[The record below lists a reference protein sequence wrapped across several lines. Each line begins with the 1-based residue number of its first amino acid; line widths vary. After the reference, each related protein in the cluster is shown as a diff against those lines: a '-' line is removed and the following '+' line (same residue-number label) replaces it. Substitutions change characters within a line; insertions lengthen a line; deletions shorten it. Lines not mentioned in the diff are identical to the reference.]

1 MIEYLPS
8 LLNEPIQHYS
18 CFISY
23 SSKDQVFAE
32 RFHADLQNKGVRC
45 WFAPHDMPIGAKI
58 IDAIDEAIRLR
69 DKVLLI
75 LSQGAIASDWVEGE
89 VTRALDEERTRK
101 NVVLFPVRLDDA
113 VMQTSEAWARLLQG
127 QRNIGDFTGWKEHD
141 SYQKSL
147 ERLMRDLRIEK
158 QDSSSAKTMIGR
170 DAQED

>member
-1 MIEYLPS
+1 MGKPPS
-8 LLNEPIQHYS
+8 YGHRRNGS
-18 CFISY
+18 G
-23 SSKDQVFAE
+23 
-32 RFHADLQNKGVRC
+32 RR
-45 WFAPHDMPIGAKI
+45 
-58 IDAIDEAIRLR
+58 RLR

-75 LSQGAIASDWVEGE
+75 LSEGAIASDWVEGE

-113 VMQTSEAWARLLQG
+113 VMQTSEAWARLLRG

>member
-1 MIEYLPS
+1 
-8 LLNEPIQHYS
+8 
-18 CFISY
+18 
-23 SSKDQVFAE
+23 
-32 RFHADLQNKGVRC
+32 
-45 WFAPHDMPIGAKI
+45 MPNDVLIVAQI

-75 LSQGAIASDWVEGE
+75 LSEGAIASDWVEGE
-89 VTRALDEERTRK
+89 GLSMKSAHAMRSF
-101 NVVLFPVRLDDA
+101 LFPVRIDNA